1 MAIPRMLAP
10 PILAA
15 LLLEGCQPPSK
26 YGQNPTFISHTVIQ
40 HAFIDLSH
48 GKGAFADSLA
58 KYFGTTRSE
67 GLATIEFVQ
76 DHPSRAEL
84 DQEAVSELSKTLRQL
99 ESGTRDRLRQRFPV
113 DILSPYIQCVVHQ
126 ADLPSELEADI
137 DEEYRAQYSTSE
149 TSDGLRALASSVRS
163 YQHGGSFHADS
174 LSLFNSQIIPAGFL
188 LQLSNSPRQAC
199 LLDVADTLLPRT
211 RWADSS
217 FYVVLARRGIP
228 CALGGEYGYSTMG
241 SDFVV
246 VVEDKIR
253 QNADEYRDGLDPAWN
268 GRQYGEIRDEGLWRS
283 LGISMDIARGND
295 LLRNLLRREMEGKSP
310 GDLVG
315 DLVLETAIHEAKH
328 KTDEIGLPAMNITY
342 DSEVSAHLAQILC
355 GNTPFHA
362 LARAI
367 ERFES
372 FYRVSADERMAELL
386 PKLWSVAT
394 RAKSSTYS
402 AQDLR
407 KAIREVHDAYTA
419 RSSRSPLPP
428 LDPFLKNVVP
438 VLKERTARAFGTA
451 PAHPKGP

>member
-1 MAIPRMLAP
+1 MTLPRTIAA

-15 LLLEGCQPPSK
+15 LLLAGCRSPSK
-26 YGQNPTFISHTVIQ
+26 HGQNPVFIAHAVVQ

-67 GLATIEFVQ
+67 GLAAIEFVQ
-76 DHPSRAEL
+76 NHPSKAQLE
-84 DQEAVSELSKTLRQL
+84 QEAVSELSRSLRQL
-99 ESGTRDRLRQRFPV
+99 ETGSHEVLRKRFPV
-113 DILSPYIQCVVHQ
+113 DVLSPYLQCVVHQ
-126 ADLPSELEADI
+126 ADFPSELEQDI
-137 DEEYRAQYSTSE
+137 DDEFRAQYASSD
-149 TSDGLRALASSVRS
+149 TSDGLRALARSVRS

-174 LSLFNSQIIPAGFL
+174 LNLFNRQIIPAGFL

-228 CALGGEYGYSTMG
+228 CALGGEYGYSTLG

-246 VVEDKIR
+246 VIEDKIR
-253 QNADEYRDGLDPAWN
+253 QNADEYRNGLDPAWN
-268 GRQYGEIRDEGLWRS
+268 GSRYGEIRDEGLWRS
-283 LGISMDIARGND
+283 LGITMDISHGND
-295 LLRNLLRREMEGKSP
+295 LLRNLLRREMEGKTP

-328 KTDEIGLPAMNITY
+328 KTDEIGLPTMNITY

-372 FYRVSADERMAELL
+372 FYRVSGDERMAELL

-394 RAKSSTYS
+394 RAKSPTYS
-402 AQDLR
+402 ERDLR
-407 KAIREVHDAYTA
+407 KEIRQVHDSYIA
-419 RSSRSPLPP
+419 RSSRTPLPP
-428 LDPFLKNVVP
+428 LDPFVDKVAT
-438 VLKERTARAFGTA
+438 VLKERTARAFRTA
-451 PAHPKGP
+451 PAHPEVR